1 MAAPDLSAFG
11 SFLDDDGF
19 TTPPIPSRDHPDG
32 RAYLVPSPDG
42 VTGARMVALAGI
54 AAKKNANV
62 EVTAADLD
70 KLNLNDQEERDFMEM
85 VLGSAYAEMMA
96 DGVSWQRISRL
107 GQYAFVVVTQGEQ
120 AASDAAKAGL
130 FSGKAPAR
138 NRAQTRAA
146 AKTPGKAPTTK
157 PAARTATKKPQPRPT
172 A

>member
-1 MAAPDLSAFG
+1 MTSPDLTAFG
-11 SFLDDDGF
+11 DFLDDDGF
-19 TTPPIPSRDHPDG
+19 TTPPIPSREHPEG
-32 RAYLVPSPDG
+32 KAYKVPSPDG

-54 AAKKNANV
+54 AAKKNADI

-70 KLNLNDQEERDFMEM
+70 KLNLNDQQETEFMEQ
-85 VLGSAYAEMMA
+85 VLGTAYAEMIA

-107 GQYAFVVVTQGEQ
+107 GQYAFVFITQGEQ
-120 AASDAAKAGL
+120 AATDAAKAGI

-146 AKTPGKAPTTK
+146 TKTAKSAPKTP
-157 PAARTATKKPQPRPT
+157 PASPSTRKRPARPT